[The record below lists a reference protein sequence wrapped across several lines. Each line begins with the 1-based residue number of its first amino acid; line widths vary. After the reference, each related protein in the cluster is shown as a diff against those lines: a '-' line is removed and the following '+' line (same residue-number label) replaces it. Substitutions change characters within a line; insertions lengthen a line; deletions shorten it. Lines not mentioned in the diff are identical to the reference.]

1 MDLSVI
7 DWSDI
12 WIATWETL
20 VMTGVSLFFTILL
33 GLPLGILLFVTAKR
47 QLLEQGLVYTV
58 LSFVVN
64 VLRSVPFLILLIVM
78 IPVTV
83 ILIGTSLGVEGAIPP
98 LVVGTAPFFARL
110 VENVLREVDRGVIEA
125 CQAMGIRTSRIIFG
139 ALLPE
144 ALPGLIAA
152 VTVTAITL
160 MSYAAMSGVIG
171 GGGLGDHG
179 GAHVVELGE
188 DVGGAV
194 EVLQHHALAH
204 QIVQIARGGL
214 DPVHIRGADDD
225 GLGQDEARPAGLAG
239 VFARAGVG
247 HAPTGPDRPSCRDS
261 PAPSGTGAR
270 WPGRRRS
277 APAPRT
283 GRRPRR

>member
-1 MDLSVI
+1 MIDLSVI
-7 DWSDI
+7 DWADI
-12 WIATWETL
+12 GAATWETL
-20 VMTGVSLFFTILL
+20 VMTGVSLLFTVLI
-33 GLPLGILLFVTAKR
+33 GLPLGILLYLTASK
-47 QLLEQGLVYTV
+47 QLLDRPGVYRA

-125 CQAMGIRTSRIIFG
+125 CQAMGIRTHRIIFG

-152 VTVTAITL
+152 TTVTAITL

-171 GGGLGDHG
+171 GGGLGDLAIRFG
-179 GAHVVELGE
+179 YQRFQTEVMVITVALLVVLVQLIQYAG
-188 DVGGAV
+188 DRL
-194 EVLQHHALAH
+194 VLYFTRH
-204 QIVQIARGGL
+204 
-214 DPVHIRGADDD
+214 
-225 GLGQDEARPAGLAG
+225 
-239 VFARAGVG
+239 
-247 HAPTGPDRPSCRDS
+247 
-261 PAPSGTGAR
+261 
-270 WPGRRRS
+270 
-277 APAPRT
+277 
-283 GRRPRR
+283 